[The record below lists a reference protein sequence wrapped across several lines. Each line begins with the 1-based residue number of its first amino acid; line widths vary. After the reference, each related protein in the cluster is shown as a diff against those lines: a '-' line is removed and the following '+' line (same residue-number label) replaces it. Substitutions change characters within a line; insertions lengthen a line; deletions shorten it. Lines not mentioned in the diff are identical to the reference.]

1 MSFPVTLQPKCLVT
15 SLHYLKKT
23 KCFLTVALPKD
34 AMIQRHLISKW
45 INLNRFFFVVVDVI
59 FRFIG
64 TLILN
69 VMPAARLKKL
79 ETAECTI
86 FFWLRFPDSAIKKCG
101 AAIGESPVQKLST
114 VPMQMI
120 CGVMSH
126 FRPRPRP
133 PVCRNINVTF
143 TFRERCPVR
152 SLWTPKSPF
161 PWPTCHII
169 KSTSVTLPSLY
180 PSCWAISGQIC
191 CCTPCAFCR
200 LVPDAVRPNW
210 WGLFHFLTGT
220 SAGAKDSDRHIFLQV
235 EIFHS

>member
-1 MSFPVTLQPKCLVT
+1 MFGYIATLFEKNKVFLDSSVT
-15 SLHYLKKT
+15 
-23 KCFLTVALPKD
+23 
-34 AMIQRHLISKW
+34 QRHYDTKTFNFQMNKLES
-45 INLNRFFFVVVDVI
+45 FFFVVVVVDVI

-133 PVCRNINVTF
+133 PVCRNVNVTF

-200 LVPDAVRPNW
+200 
-210 WGLFHFLTGT
+210 
-220 SAGAKDSDRHIFLQV
+220 
-235 EIFHS
+235 